1 MNSIYST
8 PPVKK
13 QKKMDRAP
21 PAPRRLVTKVFCLTE
36 LRARDNIS
44 QVIVLQDLLGEA
56 LCSAVLQYLQQST
69 PAVHMKIVL
78 KQLVGVANV
87 YSFGSSTRVLL
98 PSALCN
104 CYAIKYRN
112 FIPPP
117 YAYGEHVLLY

>member
-1 MNSIYST
+1 
-8 PPVKK
+8 
-13 QKKMDRAP
+13 MDRAP

-78 KQLVGVANV
+78 KQLMRAADAF
-87 YSFGSSTRVLL
+87 SFCSSLRVLQ
-98 PSALCN
+98 PSALRY
-104 CYAIKYRN
+104 CYTIKYRS

-117 YAYGEHVLLY
+117 HADGQHALLY